1 MKRPQKTSD
10 AKNFWKLWSVQLAAL
25 SAGLSAAA
33 VAYGAT
39 AAISPAL
46 VVGIPQWVGVVLTGG
61 AMLTAFASMY
71 TRTILQPKLVERHDA
86 GEIPENQEAVN
97 EEGQV

>member
-1 MKRPQKTSD
+1 MPQKTSD
-10 AKNFWKLWSVQLAAL
+10 AKNFWRLWSVQLAAL

-46 VVGIPQWVGVVLTGG
+46 VAAIPEWVGIVLTGG

-71 TRTILQPKLVERHDA
+71 TRTILQPKLVEKEDA
-86 GEIPENQEAVN
+86 GEISQD
-97 EEGQV
+97 

>member
-1 MKRPQKTSD
+1 MEKTTDS
-10 AKNFWKLWSVQLAAL
+10 KYFWRLWSVQLSAL

-46 VVGIPQWVGVVLTGG
+46 VAAIPEWVGVMLTGG

-71 TRTILQPKLVERHDA
+71 TRRLLQPSLGETTEKKEVSEYDA
-86 GEIPENQEAVN
+86 QG
-97 EEGQV
+97 GQ

>member
-1 MKRPQKTSD
+1 M
-10 AKNFWKLWSVQLAAL
+10 QLAAL

-46 VVGIPQWVGVVLTGG
+46 VAAIPEWVGIVLTGG

-71 TRTILQPKLVERHDA
+71 TRTILQPKLVEKEDA
-86 GEIPENQEAVN
+86 GEISQD
-97 EEGQV
+97 